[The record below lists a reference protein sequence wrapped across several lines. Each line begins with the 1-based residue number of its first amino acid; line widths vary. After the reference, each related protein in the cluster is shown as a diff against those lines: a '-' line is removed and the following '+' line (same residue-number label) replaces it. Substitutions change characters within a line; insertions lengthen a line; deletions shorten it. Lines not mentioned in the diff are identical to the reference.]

1 MDNILLH
8 ACLDR
13 HLDALISGHEG
24 DIEATLEQCL
34 RESFSSWSG
43 FGSAGPFLSALC
55 DLRSKHP
62 QGMSKRQSRRK
73 TVVDNLVVELGRI
86 WEAQE
91 REWCRGIATHPI
103 VAVVDKLRNI
113 PDEHLDAALDSL
125 LQLPASYPH
134 IHNEQI
140 HEFLHRVHS
149 RLTRIDRVTGPVVIA
164 HIGRLIATGD
174 YPGAGKLIA

>member
-1 MDNILLH
+1 M
-8 ACLDR
+8 A
-13 HLDALISGHEG
+13 ALGRSCPRF
-24 DIEATLEQCL
+24 A
-34 RESFSSWSG
+34 
-43 FGSAGPFLSALC
+43 

-73 TVVDNLVVELGRI
+73 TVVDSLVVELGPNFGKRRNVSGAGESRRI
-86 WEAQE
+86 QLLPLLNNL
-91 REWCRGIATHPI
+91 RISRG
-103 VAVVDKLRNI
+103 
-113 PDEHLDAALDSL
+113 HLDAALDSL
-125 LQLPASYPH
+125 LQLPVSYPH